1 MVTVLLQPMAT
12 RPLLSADTSLGANL
26 CRWSKALVWRA
37 TGPVVCSPGTFTSK
51 PWTHEALLTFG
62 AERVGA
68 ALSEL
73 PLDVRPRPGDGCA
86 SITLRGFCTMEDA
99 LERIGRSASDAAAA
113 RASSVATAHA
123 ASASD
128 AGRDACLVVA
138 ARFSTRLNS
147 RARSCLGGLRSIV
160 GARGLKRRSDASR
173 HRQGG
178 AAANRAAAEA
188 PLRPPGMSPPKND
201 SLSLWAAL
209 SAAVVDPRAPQ
220 SQKKELLRA

>member
-68 ALSEL
+68 AVSEP

-113 RASSVATAHA
+113 RASSVETAHA
-123 ASASD
+123 ASARD

-138 ARFSTRLNS
+138 ARFSTLLKS

-160 GARGLKRRSDASR
+160 GARGRNRLSEASR

-178 AAANRAAAEA
+178 AAASNAAAEA

-201 SLSLWAAL
+201 SLSL
-209 SAAVVDPRAPQ
+209 
-220 SQKKELLRA
+220 

>member
-1 MVTVLLQPMAT
+1 MVTVLLHPMAT
-12 RPLLSADTSLGANL
+12 LPRLSADTSLGANR
-26 CRWSKALVWRA
+26 CRWSKAFVCLA

-51 PWTHEALLTFG
+51 PWTHDALLTFG
-62 AERVGA
+62 ADRVGA

-86 SITLRGFCTMEDA
+86 SMTLRGFCTMEDA

-113 RASSVATAHA
+113 RARSVATAHA

-138 ARFSTRLNS
+138 ARFSTRRNS

-160 GARGLKRRSDASR
+160 GARGRKRRSDASR

-178 AAANRAAAEA
+178 AAASNAAAEA
-188 PLRPPGMSPPKND
+188 PLRPPGMSPPKKL
-201 SLSLWAAL
+201 SLSL
-209 SAAVVDPRAPQ
+209 
-220 SQKKELLRA
+220 